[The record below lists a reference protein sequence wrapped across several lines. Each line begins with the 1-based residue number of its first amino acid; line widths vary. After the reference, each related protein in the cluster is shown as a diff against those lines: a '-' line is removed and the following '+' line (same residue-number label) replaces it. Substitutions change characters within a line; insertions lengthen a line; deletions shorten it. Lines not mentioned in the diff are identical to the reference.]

1 MSAHHPAPLPLPRS
15 LDTLRTRRRSPIEE
29 AVLDAL
35 PSTGAL
41 LTGEVAKRIDYP
53 PTSALRG
60 LRGLEAAGLVVCVD
74 RSTCPSGAALW
85 RLA

>member
-1 MSAHHPAPLPLPRS
+1 L

-29 AVLDAL
+29 AVLRVL
-35 PSTGAL
+35 PADGAL
-41 LTGEVAKRIDYP
+41 LTGEIAKRIDYP

-74 RSTCPSGAALW
+74 RSTCPSGSALW
-85 RLA
+85 RRA